1 VAVDEGVGVE
11 RDLDGVI
18 WLDDVDRSDA
28 GRVGEKAAI
37 LGALARGGF
46 PVPRGFVVTAD
57 AYLAAMERA
66 GVRDEL
72 RDGAGRLGDQLATA
86 AAERLHALVR
96 HVGAPL
102 HLRLAL
108 DHAYRELGNRPFVA
122 VRSSQVGADLA
133 DRSTHAETFINVRG
147 VDEVVACVVECW
159 AWLFGPRACADRA
172 SCGWTDEPRIAVLV
186 QEMADVVSGG
196 VMYTDDPSQPGKN
209 RLVIQSARGLGECLV
224 DGGVE
229 PDVHVVDRTGPALV
243 SSRIGSK
250 AYELERHPE
259 GGQRRVAV
267 APGAA
272 TGAALTHDAILELA
286 RLGLAI
292 EQHEREPQ
300 VIDWVRT
307 SDGFRVVGSRP
318 SR

>member
-1 VAVDEGVGVE
+1 VVVDEGLRSE

-28 GRVGEKAAI
+28 DRVGEKAAT

-46 PVPRGFVVTAD
+46 QVPPGFVVTTD
-57 AYLAAMERA
+57 TYLAAMERA
-66 GVRDEL
+66 GVREEL
-72 RDGAGRLGDQLATA
+72 RESARRLGDQLAAA

-96 HVGAPL
+96 HVGAPR

-108 DHAYRELGNRPFVA
+108 DHAYRELGDRPFVA
-122 VRSSQVGADLA
+122 VRSSHVGADLA
-133 DRSTHAETFINVRG
+133 ERSNHAETFINVRG

-159 AWLFGPRACADRA
+159 AWLFGPRACAIRA

-196 VMYTDDPSQPGKN
+196 VMYTDDRSQPGTSCM
-209 RLVIQSARGLGECLV
+209 VIHSARGLGGCFVE
-224 DGGVE
+224 GGVD
-229 PDVHVVDRTGPALV
+229 PDVHVVNRNGPAIV
-243 SSRIGSK
+243 SSRIGSR

-267 APGAA
+267 AR
-272 TGAALTHDAILELA
+272 GAALTRDAILELA
-286 RLGLAI
+286 KLGLAI
-292 EQHEREPQ
+292 EAHEGEPQ
-300 VIDWVRT
+300 LIDWVRT
-307 SDGFRVVGSRP
+307 PEGFSLVGSRP